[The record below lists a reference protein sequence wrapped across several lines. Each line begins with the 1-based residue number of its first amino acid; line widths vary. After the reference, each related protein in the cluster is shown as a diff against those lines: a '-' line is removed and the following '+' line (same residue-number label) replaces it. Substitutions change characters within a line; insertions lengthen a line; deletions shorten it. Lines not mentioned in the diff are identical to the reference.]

1 MDILDVQNVHDNVL
15 VVQRV
20 TMKDRVVER
29 IKQPLK
35 VIGVCHDPVNDKVML
50 LHTHPD
56 GSLIPTQRFPSAY
69 VRGQIPSH
77 EVITEGVKLA
87 TGALVKSAEFI
98 SSYLES
104 PEYAYAPVHVYYV
117 TFDSR
122 TVEES
127 DSIRMTTAK
136 ELYKE
141 VSNGLHRDPAV
152 ISGAQYLKM
161 RHHNLI
167 K

>member
-1 MDILDVQNVHDNVL
+1 MEILDVQNVYDNVL
-15 VVQRV
+15 VVQKV
-20 TMKDRVVER
+20 TTTERTVER

-35 VIGVCHDPVNDKVML
+35 VVGICHDPVNDKVML
-50 LHTHPD
+50 FHMHPD

-69 VRGQIPSH
+69 AHGNTPSN
-77 EVITEGVKLA
+77 EVISEGVQLA
-87 TGALVKSAEFI
+87 TGALVKSAEFVE
-98 SSYLES
+98 SHLEG

-117 TFDSR
+117 AFDSR
-122 TVEES
+122 TVEET
-127 DSIRMTTAK
+127 DVIRLTTAK

-141 VSNGLHRDPAV
+141 VQQGLHNDPAV
-152 ISGAQYLKM
+152 ISGARYLKM